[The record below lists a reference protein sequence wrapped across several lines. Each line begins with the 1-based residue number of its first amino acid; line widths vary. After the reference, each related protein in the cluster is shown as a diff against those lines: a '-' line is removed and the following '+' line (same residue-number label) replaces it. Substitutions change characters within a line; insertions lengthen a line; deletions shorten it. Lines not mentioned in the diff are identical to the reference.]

1 MERDGFAGV
10 DIRHLRALVAIADT
24 CSFARAG
31 ERLGYAQSAVSQQI
45 GALERAVGTQLVERP
60 GGPRPVSLT
69 EAGGIFVEHA
79 RAILNRLGAAQDDL
93 FALAAGEAG
102 TIRVGTFQSA
112 GARLLPAILQTFRER
127 YPRITVE
134 LTGATS
140 DSDLLAMVLAGALD
154 VAFAIDVSG
163 DERFDGQVLTQD
175 RYFAIVPPTN
185 PLAAKSAVHLSELG
199 DHPFVGWACC
209 PNGVLIEEQ
218 LRRFGTA
225 VNVVFRTDD
234 NLTMQ
239 RLVGA
244 GFGVAVM
251 PELCIEREASGEA
264 GVAQILDIADDM
276 PPRRIGVYW
285 RSARRPTPALRA
297 FVETCRV
304 VGDRMPLEVA
314 A

>member
-1 MERDGFAGV
+1 MERDGLAGV
-10 DIRHLRALVAIADT
+10 EIRHLRALVAIAET

-45 GALERAVGTQLVERP
+45 GALERAVGMQLVERP

-69 EAGGIFVEHA
+69 EPGSILVEHA

-93 FALAAGEAG
+93 EALAAGEAG

-112 GARLLPAILQTFRER
+112 GARLLPAILQAFHESH
-127 YPRITVE
+127 PRITVE

-140 DSDLLAMVLAGALD
+140 DADLLGMVLSGDLD

-163 DERFDGQVLTQD
+163 DERFDGEVLTEDQ
-175 RYFAIVPPTN
+175 YFVIVPPNSPHASKTA
-185 PLAAKSAVHLSELG
+185 LHLSQLG
-199 DHPFVGWACC
+199 GESFVGWSCC
-209 PNGVLIEEQ
+209 PNGVIVEEQ
-218 LRRFGTA
+218 LKRFGA
-225 VNVVFRTDD
+225 DLNVVFRTDD

-244 GFGVAVM
+244 GFGIAVM

-304 VGDRMPLEVA
+304 VGTRLPLELVA
-314 A
+314 